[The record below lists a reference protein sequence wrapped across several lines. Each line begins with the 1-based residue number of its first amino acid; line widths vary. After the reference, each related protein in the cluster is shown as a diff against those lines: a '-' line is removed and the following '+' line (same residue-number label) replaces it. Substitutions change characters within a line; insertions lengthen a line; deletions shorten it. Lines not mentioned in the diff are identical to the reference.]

1 MIKAFISHSS
11 AQKTF
16 AEEIA
21 RILGFDN
28 CFIDNSTFENGMKT
42 IDEIY
47 KAIGCSTI
55 FVFLISKEALTSDWV
70 RNELSNVRDYVDDG
84 KITFLPFIID
94 ERVDHHE
101 ASIKPWIR
109 KDYNLQKYSN
119 PILVARKV
127 KEVIREMSWDMYP
140 ALRKKD
146 SLFQGR
152 DEELALLKR
161 KYYDGNMSARRC
173 LIISGF
179 PQELG
184 VENLSQNM

>member
-16 AEEIA
+16 ADEIA

-47 KAIGCSTI
+47 KAIGCSAI
-55 FVFLISKEALTSDWV
+55 FVFLISKEALASDWV
-70 RNELSNVRDYVDDG
+70 KEELSNVRDYVDDG

-94 ERVDHHE
+94 ERINHDE

-109 KDYNLQKYSN
+109 KDYNLQTYSN
-119 PILVARKV
+119 PILVARKI
-127 KEVIREMSWDMYP
+127 KEEIREISWKMYP
-140 ALRKKD
+140 DLRKKD

-152 DEELALLKR
+152 DEELAVL
-161 KYYDGNMSARRC
+161 
-173 LIISGF
+173 
-179 PQELG
+179 
-184 VENLSQNM
+184 